1 MSRWCYVVPCGL
13 LVGLSLAR
21 AAEPKVVGDPTGAFH
36 KKLEGVWLR
45 GAPKAPDR
53 VELAFTW
60 QKVGRRI
67 AGLKDEGPEWVK
79 RPAIS
84 LTTYRKGEAV
94 HQTYGPVFLEKSG
107 KPLLKWGGRMYEYRF
122 KGKTIQLK
130 EYIPPFQFDEGDEDK
145 PPDPDV
151 LSGEWTKKGTPRKR
165 EGDS

>member
-1 MSRWCYVVPCGL
+1 
-13 LVGLSLAR
+13 LAG
-21 AAEPKVVGDPTGAFH
+21 AAEPEVVGDPTGAFW
-36 KKLEGVWLR
+36 KQLEGVWLR
-45 GAPKAPDR
+45 GAPKAPGR

-84 LTTYRKGEAV
+84 LTTYRQGEAV
-94 HQTYGPVFLEKSG
+94 HHEYGPIFLEKSG

-122 KGKTIQLK
+122 KGEAIQLK
-130 EYIPPFQFDEGDEDK
+130 EYIPPFQFDEGGEDK
-145 PPDPDV
+145 PPDPDA
-151 LSGEWTKKGTPRKR
+151 LSGEWTKQGSPLKR

>member
-1 MSRWCYVVPCGL
+1 MSRWCYVVLCGL
-13 LVGLSLAR
+13 LVGLSLAG
-21 AAEPKVVGDPTGAFH
+21 AVEPEVVGDPTGAFR
-36 KKLEGVWLR
+36 KQLEGVWLR

-107 KPLLKWGGRMYEYRF
+107 KALLKWGGRMYEYRLE
-122 KGKTIQLK
+122 GKTIRLK
-130 EYIPPFQFDEGDEDK
+130 AYTPPFQFDDGDEDK
-145 PPDPDV
+145 PPEPEA
-151 LSGEWTKKGTPRKR
+151 LSGEWTKQGSRPER
-165 EGDS
+165 EGDK